1 MLTLSVSRVVQYI
14 YTAYTVASWRVE
26 SFSLYTRS
34 IQTLEKDTMS
44 ELGDI
49 AKLKVPEL
57 KAALKDRGLAV
68 SGTKQVK

>member
-1 MLTLSVSRVVQYI
+1 
-14 YTAYTVASWRVE
+14 
-26 SFSLYTRS
+26 
-34 IQTLEKDTMS
+34 MS

-68 SGTKQVK
+68 SGTKQVIREDANEAIAAFKRDPNNDVSCNIRRVASTCHVVRHV